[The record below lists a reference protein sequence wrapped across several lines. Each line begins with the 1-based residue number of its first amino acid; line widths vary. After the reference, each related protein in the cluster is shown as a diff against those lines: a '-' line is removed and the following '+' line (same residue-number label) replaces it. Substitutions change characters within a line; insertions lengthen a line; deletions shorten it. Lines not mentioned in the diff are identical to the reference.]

1 MIPLYLTELLRIGLF
16 FGLLGLVI
24 TTVATAVMRHAATAV
39 GLVDHPDGRRKTH
52 QRPTP
57 LGGGVAL
64 LVGAS
69 LALVVGLSFHG
80 GQQWREMA
88 EAVSILPLAAAC
100 LWIVLVGLVDDKW
113 GMRGRYKLLAQLVA
127 ALFLVASG
135 FYFQRISLFGTVI
148 DLGIFAVPFVA
159 FWLVGAMNSVNL
171 LDGADGFAGTIGF
184 IMTVGLAM
192 MAAVAGREEVAIVAW
207 TFAGALLGFLM
218 FNFPPAKI
226 FLGDA
231 GSMLVGLVVGALSL
245 KASLKGAGTLLL
257 AAPLALWA
265 IPIIDVIA
273 AILRRTLTGR
283 SIYSTDRAH
292 IHHRILERLGS
303 NHLLLFVTGGI
314 ALICA
319 AGALGSVIWSNDWV
333 AVIAVACVVAILVV
347 GDLFGRGELY
357 LLFRAL
363 WPVVCSALGNKSQ
376 APSDNDLAVHIQGIV
391 DWESL
396 WDEVRGDLQPLGLEH
411 MQLDVNIP
419 ALGEAFHGRWPELPS
434 SQDDETRSRF
444 QINVPLFVDGQEVGS
459 LYCEGKRN
467 GDSDG
472 QVAARLF
479 SYARTIERRIAEQL
493 EVRNPAESGNNFA
506 RVSTVLS
513 RSVPVGNPAE
523 KIARRF
529 PR

>member
-24 TTVATAVMRHAATAV
+24 TTVATAVMRHVATAV

-69 LALVVGLSFHG
+69 LALVVGLSLHG
-80 GQQWREMA
+80 GQEWREMA
-88 EAVSILPLAAAC
+88 EAVSILPLSAAC

-159 FWLVGAMNSVNL
+159 FWFVGAMNSVNL

-184 IMTVGLAM
+184 IMTVGLAT

-292 IHHRILERLGS
+292 IHHRLLERLGS
-303 NHLLLFVTGGI
+303 NHRLLFAIGAISLV
-314 ALICA
+314 CA
-319 AGALGSVIWSNDWV
+319 GGALGSIVWKSDWIAVV
-333 AVIAVACVVAILVV
+333 AVGCVVLILIA
-347 GDLFGRGELY
+347 GNLFGRGELY
-357 LLFRAL
+357 LLLRSVRRL
-363 WPVVCSALGNKSQ
+363 LRPMLGQNGQ
-376 APSDNDLAVHIQGIV
+376 PNAAEEDLAVQIQGSV

-396 WDEVRGDLQPLGLEH
+396 WDEVWQELRPLGLQVV
-411 MQLDVNIP
+411 QLDVNIP
-419 ALGEAFHGRWPELPS
+419 WLGESFHGRWPETPAE
-434 SQDDETRSRF
+434 DGEKRVARF
-444 QINVPLFVDGQEVGS
+444 EINLPLFIDNQEVGS

-467 GDSDG
+467 GESDG
-472 QVAARLF
+472 QLAAHLF
-479 SYARTIERRIAEQL
+479 SYARVIERRIGDQIEKAKPTTC
-493 EVRNPAESGNNFA
+493 RNVFA
-506 RVSTVLS
+506 KVHCSPGGRIKGQ
-513 RSVPVGNPAE
+513 PD
-523 KIARRF
+523 IARKF